1 MDMTF
6 EILTQEEM
14 GELDNKDLLEYKKE
28 LYEHGIEVEE
38 YILELK
44 CLWRRTE
51 EVLRDRLWSL
61 EWDVACLQSDA
72 QEWEGSGEDPASLVH

>member
-1 MDMTF
+1 METSF

-14 GELDNKDLLEYKKE
+14 DKLSNMDLLKYKKDLYA
-28 LYEHGIEVEE
+28 HGAEIEE

-51 EVLRDRLWSL
+51 EKLRDRLWSL

-72 QEWEGSGEDPASLVH
+72 QDWEGSGEDPASLVH

>member
-1 MDMTF
+1 MDMSF
-6 EILTQEEM
+6 EILTQEQM
-14 GELDNKDLLEYKKE
+14 DELTNMELVEYKKN

-44 CLWRRTE
+44 CLWRQTE
-51 EVLRDRLWSL
+51 EKLRDRLWGL
-61 EWDVACLQSDA
+61 EWDVACLQTDA